1 MTAKDAPSSD
11 GRRRRSQTSRD
22 KIVAAMLELVAE
34 GQITP
39 SADQVASRAGVGLRT
54 VFRHFADMESLYAA
68 MTGTLSQQYEM
79 WQVPFE
85 STDWRGQ
92 LRETLDRRLATYEKL
107 LPFKRAADAHR
118 HTSPTI
124 QAEHKRTLDL
134 MRQRLLSILPSEI
147 VDNVAVL
154 EAIDLML
161 SPEAWQRLRDEQHL
175 PVDRA
180 RAVVTAQIDV
190 LTKAA

>member
-1 MTAKDAPSSD
+1 MTAKDAPSPD
-11 GRRRRSQTSRD
+11 GRRRRSQGSRER
-22 KIVAAMLELVAE
+22 IVAAMLDLVAD

-39 SADQVASRAGVGLRT
+39 SADQVASRASVGLRT

-79 WQVPFE
+79 WQVPFA
-85 STDWRGQ
+85 SSDWRDQ
-92 LRETLDRRLATYEKL
+92 LNETIDRRLATYEKL

-134 MRQRLLSILPSEI
+134 MRQRLLSILPTTI
-147 VDNVAVL
+147 VDNAAVL

-161 SPEAWQRLRDEQHL
+161 SPEAWQRLRDEQNL
-175 PVDRA
+175 SVDCA
-180 RAVVTAQIDV
+180 RAVITAQIDA
-190 LTKAA
+190 LTEAR